1 MTNSWLRYTGLI
13 VPPLAWAIS
22 TQLEQITPYI
32 DCRQNI
38 PWTVGSCGLLLT
50 VSIAGVMVSRALSPR
65 TAKSERF
72 IAEAGFLV
80 ALAFVFALSLQG
92 APTVLLD
99 PCQR

>member
-1 MTNSWLRYTGLI
+1 MTKIRYTGL
-13 VPPLAWAIS
+13 VMPPLAWVLS
-22 TQLEQITPYI
+22 TQLGQIMPYL

-38 PWTVGSCGLLLT
+38 PWTAGSCGILLL
-50 VSIAGVMVSRALSPR
+50 VSIAGVMASGVRPMR

-72 IAEAGFLV
+72 IADAGVLV

-92 APTVLLD
+92 AATALLD

>member
-1 MTNSWLRYTGLI
+1 
-13 VPPLAWAIS
+13 LAWALS
-22 TQLEQITPYI
+22 TQLGQITPYI

-38 PWTVGSCGLLLT
+38 AWTAGSCGVFLA
-50 VSIAGVMVSRALSPR
+50 VSIAGVMVSRALSTG

-72 IAEAGFLV
+72 IADAGFLV

-92 APTVLLD
+92 AATVLLD